1 MRMPL
6 PEKQRWEEVM
16 RDFLDGIE
24 GELRPSPP
32 LKSKADLS
40 KFRNRLNRKRVEGG
54 RNRFE
59 QELEELLQ
67 SDRFLRRS
75 TERHL
80 AKTARAAIEEA
91 LVALEN
97 AEAVLAKYKRERR
110 EKKKERVS

>member
-1 MRMPL
+1 MPL

-24 GELRPSPP
+24 GELRSSPP

-59 QELEELLQ
+59 QELEELCDGRLNGIWPRPRAPQ
-67 SDRFLRRS
+67 S
-75 TERHL
+75 
-80 AKTARAAIEEA
+80 
-91 LVALEN
+91 
-97 AEAVLAKYKRERR
+97 
-110 EKKKERVS
+110 KKH